1 METTSKI
8 DSSSKSNRDKLLFG
22 AQILSIS
29 LIWIFVLG
37 VAIWIINLI
46 SVSLDLHDAP
56 GVSIGISIIAIPV
69 FFTLAAILTYVFV
82 GFHKKEHKIINNS
95 SGEKK

>member
-1 METTSKI
+1 MEATSKI
-8 DSSSKSNRDKLLFG
+8 DSSSKSNRDKLIFG

-82 GFHKKEHKIINNS
+82 GFHKKEHKLINNS

>member
-1 METTSKI
+1 MEAKSKI
-8 DSSSKSNRDKLLFG
+8 NGSSKLIREKLIFG
-22 AQILSIS
+22 AQILSIL

-82 GFHKKEHKIINNS
+82 GFHKKEHKLINNS
-95 SGEKK
+95 SGE

>member
-1 METTSKI
+1 MEATSKI
-8 DSSSKSNRDKLLFG
+8 NSSSKSNRDKLIFG

-82 GFHKKEHKIINNS
+82 GFHKKEHKLINNS

>member
-1 METTSKI
+1 MEATSKTNG
-8 DSSSKSNRDKLLFG
+8 SSKSNRDKLIFG

-82 GFHKKEHKIINNS
+82 GFHKKEHKLINNS

>member
-1 METTSKI
+1 MEATSKTN
-8 DSSSKSNRDKLLFG
+8 SSSKSNRDKLIFG

-46 SVSLDLHDAP
+46 SVSIDLHDAP

-82 GFHKKEHKIINNS
+82 GFHKKEHKLINNS

>member
-1 METTSKI
+1 METKSKI
-8 DSSSKSNRDKLLFG
+8 NGSSKSYRDKLIFG
-22 AQILSIS
+22 AQISSIS

-37 VAIWIINLI
+37 IAIWIINLI

-56 GVSIGISIIAIPV
+56 GASIGISIIAIPV